1 LSPHRTVTSNKTNH
15 QSIIIKLLH
24 CFHLSSIS
32 QAKAGMEGGPHK
44 KLSARLGGELRGGDE
59 RQETNYFEE

>member
-1 LSPHRTVTSNKTNH
+1 
-15 QSIIIKLLH
+15 
-24 CFHLSSIS
+24 LSSIS